1 MDPIVAADKVK
12 SAPAKPI
19 KKNGRA
25 AVKSRAA
32 AMFDEYLTGRSA
44 EEREKL
50 LGSIDVIAKKND

>member
-1 MDPIVAADKVK
+1 MAPIVAADKAK
-12 SAPAKPI
+12 PAPAQPI
-19 KKNGRA
+19 KKSGRA

-50 LGSIDVIAKKND
+50 LGSIDVITKKND